1 MNKKDLYKQKLQAQL
16 DEWQADVNKMKA
28 QLGGAS
34 VGAKMEI
41 NQELNQLEANLA
53 EGREK
58 LEELSQAT
66 EDNWENLKDSLDE
79 TWEGIGNSF
88 KNVFGKF

>member
-1 MNKKDLYKQKLQAQL
+1 
-16 DEWQADVNKMKA
+16 
-28 QLGGAS
+28 
-34 VGAKMEI
+34 MEI
-41 NQELNQLEANLA
+41 NQELNQLEGNLA